1 MICTL
6 NGSFV
11 KMQYLEICT
20 LVVFTV
26 HNFCSNT
33 LPLSQTN
40 FYSILRMI
48 MTAIYIVVCCGII
61 VYICWCWYCYI
72 PSIWYIIF
80 LWEMFRSKN
89 IRLLKNILFQRLNY
103 WIVNSFPLLKYFLQI
118 ISHHFD
124 KLKLLRLVDL
134 FTLCFRNNIS

>member
-11 KMQYLEICT
+11 KMQYLEIWT

-33 LPLSQTN
+33 SPLSQTN
-40 FYSILRMI
+40 FYSFPRMI

-80 LWEMFRSKN
+80 LWEMFRSRN
-89 IRLLKNILFQRLNY
+89 IRLLKNILCQRLNY

-124 KLKLLRLVDL
+124 KLKLLRLVDSL
-134 FTLCFRNNIS
+134 NVHLMF

>member
-11 KMQYLEICT
+11 KMQYLEIWT

-33 LPLSQTN
+33 SPLSQTN
-40 FYSILRMI
+40 FYSFPRMI

-80 LWEMFRSKN
+80 LWEMFRSKIYGCWKIFPFKDWIIELLIPFHSWN
-89 IRLLKNILFQRLNY
+89 IYSKSYHIILINWSY
-103 WIVNSFPLLKYFLQI
+103 Y
-118 ISHHFD
+118 
-124 KLKLLRLVDL
+124 DL